1 MTKKKHY
8 YRMRNLPCRDAG
20 GRDMPY
26 AVCGNMYEKYSDG
39 AIVQSCGVLEWC
51 WDTED
56 AYNILMMMR
65 MDERFSNLTVK
76 ATAD

>member
-1 MTKKKHY
+1 
-8 YRMRNLPCRDAG
+8 
-20 GRDMPY
+20 
-26 AVCGNMYEKYSDG
+26 MYEKYSDG

-76 ATAD
+76 ASN